1 MTQLKTVEDC
11 IPYAGWPNHSLYDA
25 KSLALHSR
33 IARNISKDPELL
45 DKARKYLRRRRDNYD
60 PDALPPFI
68 EKWERLLARPAQELA
83 AFLVAV
89 TDDAVSLRHFSPFAG
104 VLTEEE
110 RLNILDAFIQEIRRL
125 TRDVIDINPDIMSGA
140 PLFRRNP
147 GACAAPCQ
155 TIWRGDTPCL
165 IFWSTSPPSAVN
177 RPSRLLDLAA
187 ETQMADAGYEP
198 LKNKQQEER
207 PDNAASSIINI
218 DPEIVSG
225 TPVFMGTRVPVRT
238 LTDNLVWG
246 YGLDYILEN
255 FPSVSR
261 EQADAVYRAG
271 AEADRIRASASLGDP
286 IDAAYFRRQCVRC

>member
-1 MTQLKTVEDC
+1 MTQLKTVEVC
-11 IPYAGWPNHSLYDA
+11 IPYAGWPRNSLYDA

-45 DKARKYLRRRRDNYD
+45 DKARKNLRRRRDNYD

-68 EKWERLLARPAQELA
+68 EKWEELLARPAQELA

-110 RLNILDAFIQEIRRL
+110 RLNILDAFVQEIRRL

-140 PLFRRNP
+140 PLFRGTRVP
-147 GACAAPCQ
+147 VRTLPDHLAGGYTLSYFLAHFPTVSREQ
-155 TIWRGDTPCL
+155 
-165 IFWSTSPPSAVN
+165 AV
-177 RPSRLLDLAA
+177 RLLELAA
-187 ETQMADAGYEP
+187 ETVMGDAGYEP

-218 DPEIVSG
+218 DPNIVSG
-225 TPVFMGTRVPVRT
+225 TPVFRGTRVPVRA
-238 LTDNLVWG
+238 LTDNLVDE

-255 FPSVSR
+255 YPSVRR
-261 EQADAVYRAG
+261 EQAVQFIGLAQQLTEYA
-271 AEADRIRASASLGDP
+271 
-286 IDAAYFRRQCVRC
+286 

>member
-25 KSLALHSR
+25 KSLALHSK
-33 IARNISKDPELL
+33 IARNISKDPGLL
-45 DKARKYLRRRRDNYD
+45 DKARKNLRRRRDNYD

-68 EKWERLLARPAQELA
+68 VKWERLLAQPVQELA

-89 TDDAVSLRHFSPFAG
+89 TDAAVRLRHFSPFAG

-110 RLNILDAFIQEIRRL
+110 RQSILDAFVQEIRRV
-125 TRDVIDINPDIMSGA
+125 TRDVIDINPDIMIG
-140 PLFRRNP
+140 
-147 GACAAPCQ
+147 
-155 TIWRGDTPCL
+155 TPVFTRTRVPVQSL
-165 IFWSTSPPSAVN
+165 RDHLAGGYTLSYFLEHFPTV
-177 RPSRLLDLAA
+177 SREQATQLLDLSA
-187 ETQMADAGYEP
+187 ETLMADAGYEP

-218 DPEIVSG
+218 NPEIVSG
-225 TPVFMGTRVPVRT
+225 TPVFRGTRVPVRI

-255 FPSVSR
+255 YPGVSR
-261 EQADAVYRAG
+261 GQA
-271 AEADRIRASASLGDP
+271 IRFIGLAQKLTE
-286 IDAAYFRRQCVRC
+286 YV

>member
-45 DKARKYLRRRRDNYD
+45 DKARKNLRRRRDNYD
-60 PDALPPFI
+60 SDALPPFI
-68 EKWERLLARPAQELA
+68 VNWEELLTQPVQELA

-89 TDDAVSLRHFSPFAG
+89 TDAAVSLRHFSPFAG
-104 VLTEEE
+104 VLSEEE
-110 RLNILDAFIQEIRRL
+110 RQSILDAFVQEIRRV
-125 TRDVIDINPDIMSGA
+125 TREVIDINPDIISGA
-140 PLFRRNP
+140 PLFRGTRVP
-147 GACAAPCQ
+147 VRTLPDHLAGGYTLSYFLEHFPTVSREQAA
-155 TIWRGDTPCL
+155 
-165 IFWSTSPPSAVN
+165 
-177 RPSRLLDLAA
+177 RLLDLAA
-187 ETQMADAGYEP
+187 ETLMADAGYEP
-198 LKNKQQEER
+198 LKNNQQEER

-238 LTDNLVWG
+238 LTDNLVEG

-261 EQADAVYRAG
+261 EQAVQFIGLAQKLTEYV
-271 AEADRIRASASLGDP
+271 
-286 IDAAYFRRQCVRC
+286 

>member
-33 IARNISKDPELL
+33 IARNISKDPKLL
-45 DKARKYLRRRRDNYD
+45 DKARENLRRRRDNYD

-68 EKWERLLARPAQELA
+68 EKWERLLAQPLQELA

-89 TDDAVSLRHFSPFAG
+89 TDDALGLRHFSPFAG

-110 RLNILDAFIQEIRRL
+110 RLTILDAFVQEIRRL
-125 TRDVIDINPDIMSGA
+125 TREVIDINPDIMGVA
-140 PLFRRNP
+140 PLFTGTRVTVCTLP
-147 GACAAPCQ
+147 DHLAGGYTLSYFLEHFP
-155 TIWRGDTPCL
+155 T
-165 IFWSTSPPSAVN
+165 V
-177 RPSRLLDLAA
+177 SREQATQLLDLAA
-187 ETQMADAGYEP
+187 ETLMADAGYEP
-198 LKNKQQEER
+198 LKNNQQEER

-218 DPEIVSG
+218 DPEIMSG

-238 LTDNLVWG
+238 LTDYLVEG
-246 YGLDYILEN
+246 YGLDYFEEN

-261 EQADAVYRAG
+261 EQAVQFIGLAQKLTEYV
-271 AEADRIRASASLGDP
+271 
-286 IDAAYFRRQCVRC
+286 